1 MQNHSSL
8 PPSNPADSIPA
19 QAPELVAYY
28 ADRKLMVRNITLI
41 GLCNISWGIAFTI
54 TGPLIALRMLEL
66 GLRENIQATINSVNG
81 ILLSFLVMLFSW
93 MSDHTVSKLGR
104 RKPYLFASAP
114 PIILSTVIFPF
125 IDDPAYLWLI
135 VIFWIVKMLAM
146 DLKSS
151 TFPLLSIDC
160 VPRPLLA
167 QANSVFT
174 IAGGIVGFVAM
185 RAVGPLLGIAEW
197 VPYVLAGGLMAI
209 TTITAYWIKEP
220 PIFHPAKESFKLWST
235 FKVAAAD
242 KRIFVLMAGVALVNG
257 YFVMQNA
264 WLWFWA
270 KETLGLER
278 QEIFEAL
285 SWAGLLNIALAY
297 PTGWLIDRWGAIKVA
312 TIFFIGQIACF
323 VMAMN
328 VGDKAGLIALSLVA
342 TVVAPLYGAVD
353 IMVYKKAPEKDVGSI
368 TSSNSAI
375 RNAWNAVFGA
385 AAGWIIFWCHHNY
398 SIGYIM
404 GIIASTAGFTLLWGY
419 RWLMNRSVSAKHPN
433 A

>member
-1 MQNHSSL
+1 MQKHSSL
-8 PPSNPADSIPA
+8 PPSNAADSIPA

-135 VIFWIVKMLAM
+135 VVFWIVKILAM

-151 TFPLLSIDC
+151 TFPLLNIDC

-197 VPYVLAGGLMAI
+197 IPFVLSGAIMAI
-209 TTITAYWIKEP
+209 TTIMAYWIKEP

-264 WLWFWA
+264 
-270 KETLGLER
+270 
-278 QEIFEAL
+278 
-285 SWAGLLNIALAY
+285 
-297 PTGWLIDRWGAIKVA
+297 
-312 TIFFIGQIACF
+312 
-323 VMAMN
+323 
-328 VGDKAGLIALSLVA
+328 
-342 TVVAPLYGAVD
+342 
-353 IMVYKKAPEKDVGSI
+353 
-368 TSSNSAI
+368 
-375 RNAWNAVFGA
+375 
-385 AAGWIIFWCHHNY
+385 
-398 SIGYIM
+398 
-404 GIIASTAGFTLLWGY
+404 
-419 RWLMNRSVSAKHPN
+419 
-433 A
+433 